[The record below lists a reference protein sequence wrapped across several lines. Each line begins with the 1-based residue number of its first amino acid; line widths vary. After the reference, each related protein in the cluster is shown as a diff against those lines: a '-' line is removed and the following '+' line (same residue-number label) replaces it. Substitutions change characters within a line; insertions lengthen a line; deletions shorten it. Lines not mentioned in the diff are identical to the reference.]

1 LKGVTAKAKKAKRK
15 QILQPRLRILR
26 GGKISLGPGKA
37 ELLAQIEATA
47 SIGKAAQQMKMSYMR
62 AWLLV
67 QEMNEGF
74 LEPLV
79 TAARGGE
86 TGGGAQLTETGKKVL
101 ALYADM
107 NRRCDRACAAPWKKI
122 QKLLR

>member
-1 LKGVTAKAKKAKRK
+1 MTRQSKPAAKKN
-15 QILQPRLRILR
+15 LQPRLRILC
-26 GGKISLGPGKA
+26 GKKIPLGPGKA
-37 ELLAQIEATA
+37 ELLALIGETA

-67 QEMNEGF
+67 QEMNRGF

-79 TAARGGE
+79 VASRGGE
-86 TGGGAQLTETGKKVL
+86 KGGGAQLTATGNKVL
-101 ALYADM
+101 MLYADM

-122 QKLLR
+122 QGLLR